1 MNPKFAANAENT
13 IIQQELCAIE
23 QIAARTETVVVQSC
37 HLTRAPES
45 FELRARALVS
55 SDRFTKPI
63 FVPGINAFRAG
74 VPRSMTWSI
83 VTNTGPPT
91 TTGTDAADHRMQRPS
106 KHRLDFDY
114 GPLDFGVQLGVW
126 GDREFGGRL
135 LTTNGSRCQDERC
148 GQCN

>member
-23 QIAARTETVVVQSC
+23 QIGPRTETVVIQSC

-63 FVPGINAFRAG
+63 FVPGINPFRAG
-74 VPRSMTWSI
+74 VPRSMTRSI
-83 VTNTGPPT
+83 VTNTGAPT
-91 TTGTDAADHRMQRPS
+91 ASGSDPADHGMQRRA
-106 KHRLDFDY
+106 KHRL
-114 GPLDFGVQLGVW
+114 
-126 GDREFGGRL
+126 
-135 LTTNGSRCQDERC
+135 
-148 GQCN
+148 